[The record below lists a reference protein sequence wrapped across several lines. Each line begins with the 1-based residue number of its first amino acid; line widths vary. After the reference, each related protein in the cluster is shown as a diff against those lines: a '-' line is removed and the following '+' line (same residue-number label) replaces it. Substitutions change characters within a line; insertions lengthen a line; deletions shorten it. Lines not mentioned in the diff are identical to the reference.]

1 MSVGETGTRLAAM
14 SSLDHLVLATP
25 DLASTTA
32 HIARLTGTEP
42 VPGGAHPGL
51 GTRNHLL
58 GLGQGAYLEI
68 VGPDPDQPEPDR
80 PRPFGIDELS
90 GARLVTWAVQV
101 RDIDAVV
108 SAARQAGHDTGEPW
122 EMSRRTPDG
131 GTLDWRLTLD
141 RDRGHTGLVPFLI
154 DWGETAHPS
163 ADLPEVP
170 LISLEATSPEPEPVE
185 GALKAIGA
193 NLQIKPGLRTSLS
206 ATVLGQT
213 ELVVLS

>member
-1 MSVGETGTRLAAM
+1 MP
-14 SSLDHLVLATP
+14 SLDHLVLATP

-90 GARLVTWAVQV
+90 EARLVTWAVQV